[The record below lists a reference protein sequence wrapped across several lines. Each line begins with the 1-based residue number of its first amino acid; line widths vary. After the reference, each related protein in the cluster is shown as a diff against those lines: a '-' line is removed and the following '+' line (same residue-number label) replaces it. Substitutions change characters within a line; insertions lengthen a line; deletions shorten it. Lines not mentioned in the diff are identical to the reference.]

1 MPFFLSA
8 ADKDLRRLGRDW
20 LALALWVGIPLIV
33 GGLLCLVMGGIDS
46 APPVAR
52 VFVVDQ
58 DGDRLGWLLSRAF
71 GQAGSG
77 QPFHVEQVS
86 EAEGR
91 ARINRGEGTALLIIP
106 KDFLVDVLNDRP
118 ATLQVVTNPAQNI
131 LPRMVVES
139 LEIVSD
145 GAFYAQ
151 RIAGSQIRELAK
163 GPPAGRRTFT
173 SAEIARVSAAFNQVV
188 ERMSKYLAPPV
199 IRVESMSLAE
209 ETGPKVSAAE
219 LFLPG
224 ILFMA
229 LVFMAEGLSADLWRE
244 RDQGTL
250 RRAISAPCS
259 LRSVLGGKLLAAA
272 ALLFGCSLLI
282 LTIGMAYLGLSFGR
296 LPLLLTWTVV
306 TGLTFLLFF
315 YMIQI
320 HVSSQ
325 RAGSVLGSSIAMP
338 LLFVGGNF
346 FPFEMM
352 PAWMATVGRWTPNGW
367 ALMQFKDF
375 LYGRA
380 DANSIALAFAG
391 VVALGLVLFLI
402 AERRLRKKFAP
413 Q

>member
-1 MPFFLSA
+1 MPFILMA

-20 LALALWVGIPLIV
+20 LALALWVGIPLII
-33 GGLLCLVMGGIDS
+33 GGLLCLVMGGIDNK
-46 APPVAR
+46 PPIAR
-52 VFVVDQ
+52 VLVVDQ

-71 GQAGSG
+71 GEAGSS
-77 QPFHVEQVS
+77 QPFHVEEVS
-86 EAEGR
+86 EEEGR
-91 ARINRGEGTALLIIP
+91 ARMNRGDGTALLIIP
-106 KDFLVDVLNDRP
+106 KSFLADVLNDRP
-118 ATLQVVTNPAQNI
+118 ATLQVITNPAQNI

-151 RIAGSQIRELAK
+151 RIAGTQIHELAK
-163 GPPAGRRTFT
+163 GPPPGRRAFP
-173 SAEIARVSAAFNQVV
+173 SGDIARISAAFNQVV
-188 ERMSKYLAPPV
+188 ERMNKYLAPPV
-199 IRVESMSLAE
+199 IRVETKSLAE
-209 ETGPKVSAAE
+209 KTAPRVSTAE

-229 LVFMAEGLSADLWRE
+229 LVFMAEGMSADLWRE

-272 ALLFGCSLLI
+272 ALLLACSLLI
-282 LTIGMAYLGLSFGR
+282 LIIGMGYLGLAFIR
-296 LPLLLTWTVV
+296 LPLLLAWAVA

-315 YMIQI
+315 YMVQI

-352 PAWMATVGRWTPNGW
+352 PAWMATLGKWTPNGW
-367 ALMQFKDF
+367 ALIQFKDI

-380 DANSIALAFAG
+380 DAGSITLALAG
-391 VVALGLVLFLI
+391 VVVLGLVLFLV
-402 AERRLRKKFAP
+402 AERRLRKRFAP

>member
-1 MPFFLSA
+1 MPFILMA

-20 LALALWVGIPLIV
+20 LALTLWVGIPLII

-46 APPVAR
+46 APPIAR
-52 VFVVDQ
+52 VLVADQ
-58 DGDRLGWLLSRAF
+58 DGDRLGWLLARAF
-71 GQAGSG
+71 GNAGSK
-77 QPFHVEQVS
+77 QPFHVEEVS
-86 EAEGR
+86 AEEGR
-91 ARINRGEGTALLIIP
+91 ARINRGDGTALLIIP
-106 KDFLVDVLNDRP
+106 KGFLADVLNDRP
-118 ATLQVVTNPAQNI
+118 ATLQVITNPAQNI
-131 LPRMVVES
+131 LPRMVVDS

-151 RIAGSQIRELAK
+151 RIAGTQIRELAK
-163 GPPAGRRTFT
+163 GPPPGRRAFPN
-173 SAEIARVSAAFNQVV
+173 AEIARISAAFNQIV
-188 ERMSKYLAPPV
+188 ERMNKYLTPPV
-199 IRVESMSLAE
+199 ISVETSSLEPESAPRVS
-209 ETGPKVSAAE
+209 TTE

-229 LVFMAEGLSADLWRE
+229 LVFMAEGMSADLWRE

-259 LRSVLGGKLLAAA
+259 LHSVLGGKLLAAA
-272 ALLFGCSLLI
+272 GLLLGCSLLI
-282 LTIGMAYLGLSFGR
+282 LAIGMTYLGMAYFR
-296 LPLLLTWTVV
+296 LPLLLAWTVA
-306 TGLTFLLFF
+306 TGLNFLLCF
-315 YMIQI
+315 YLVQI

-352 PAWMATVGRWTPNGW
+352 PSWMASVGRWTPNGW
-367 ALMQFKDF
+367 ALMQFKEM

-380 DANSIALAFAG
+380 DAGSIALAFAG
-391 VVALGLVLFLI
+391 VLGLGLILFLI
-402 AERRLRKKFAP
+402 AERRLRKRFAP

>member
-1 MPFFLSA
+1 VL
-8 ADKDLRRLGRDW
+8 
-20 LALALWVGIPLIV
+20 
-33 GGLLCLVMGGIDS
+33 
-46 APPVAR
+46 
-52 VFVVDQ
+52 VVDQ

-71 GQAGSG
+71 GQAGSN
-77 QPFHVEQVS
+77 QPFHVEEVS
-86 EAEGR
+86 EESGR
-91 ARINRGEGTALLIIP
+91 ARMNRGDGTALLIIP
-106 KDFLVDVLNDRP
+106 KGFLADVLNDRP
-118 ATLQVVTNPAQNI
+118 ATLQVITNPAQNI

-151 RIAGSQIRELAK
+151 RIAGTQIRELAK
-163 GPPAGRRTFT
+163 GPPLGRRAFP
-173 SAEIARVSAAFNQVV
+173 SGDIARISAAFNQVV
-188 ERMSKYLAPPV
+188 ERMNKYLAPPV
-199 IRVESMSLAE
+199 IRVETKSLAE
-209 ETGPKVSAAE
+209 KTAPRVSTAE

-229 LVFMAEGLSADLWRE
+229 LVFMAEGMSADLWRE

-272 ALLFGCSLLI
+272 ALLLACSLLI
-282 LTIGMAYLGLSFGR
+282 LIIGMSYLELAFVR
-296 LPLLLTWTVV
+296 LPLLLAWAVA
-306 TGLTFLLFF
+306 TGLTFVLFF
-315 YMIQI
+315 YLVQI

-352 PAWMATVGRWTPNGW
+352 PAWMATLGKWTPNGW
-367 ALMQFKDF
+367 ALIQFKEI
-375 LYGRA
+375 LHGRA
-380 DANSIALAFAG
+380 DASSIALALVG
-391 VVALGLVLFLI
+391 VVVLGLVLFLV